1 MFFGR
6 VDHPMNDKQTFLL
19 QGLMDTLSRI
29 GSRRW
34 RFSGRRMNSESLLFP
49 LKMIIT
55 HTTYDR
61 RVQHV
66 LMDITDE
73 KRGIR

>member
-1 MFFGR
+1 MFIER

-19 QGLMDTLSRI
+19 QGLIMDTLSRI

-55 HTTYDR
+55 HTTI
-61 RVQHV
+61 VE
-66 LMDITDE
+66 LNTF
-73 KRGIR
+73 